1 MEASMLTFTKE
12 FKEKT
17 KKGLSRRQIG
27 ELRWKKLQEA
37 DRLGALQGVQ
47 NRQQLGALV
56 GITQS
61 KLYYAWTNSLLKR
74 GRISETLRGFENG
87 KAVYE
92 YHIENAEKPKTMP
105 NVSTP
110 SVVLPDT
117 PTASV
122 DIKPLNIVMT
132 ITTANTIIKLENL
145 DANSAVEIIKA
156 VSK

>member
-1 MEASMLTFTKE
+1 MEASMLTFTKD

-17 KKGLSRRQIG
+17 KKGLSRRQLG

-37 DRLGALQGVQ
+37 DRLGALQGVC

-61 KLYYAWTNSLLKR
+61 KLYYAWTNSLLKK

-92 YHIENAEKPKTMP
+92 YHIKNAEKPKAMP

-122 DIKPLNIVMT
+122 DIKPINIVMT

-145 DANSAVEIIKA
+145 DANSTVEIIKA
-156 VSK
+156 ISK

>member
-1 MEASMLTFTKE
+1 MEASMLTFTNE
-12 FKEKT
+12 FKEKA

-37 DRLGALQGVQ
+37 DRLGALQGVH

-56 GITQS
+56 GITQP
-61 KLYYAWTNSLLKR
+61 KLYHAWANSLLKR
-74 GRISETLRGFENG
+74 GLVSETLRGFENG
-87 KAVYE
+87 KAVCE
-92 YHIENAEKPKTMP
+92 YHIENVKKPKTTP

-110 SVVLPDT
+110 SVVLSDT
-117 PTASV
+117 STASV

-145 DANSAVEIIKA
+145 DANSAVEIIK
-156 VSK
+156 SLNK